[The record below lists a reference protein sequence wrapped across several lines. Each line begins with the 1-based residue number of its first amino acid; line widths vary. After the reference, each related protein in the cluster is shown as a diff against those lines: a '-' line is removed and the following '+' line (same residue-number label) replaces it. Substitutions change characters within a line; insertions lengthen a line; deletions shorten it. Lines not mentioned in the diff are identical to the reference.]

1 MRHRIIRSREELEE
15 LIASRKKLSEV
26 NVEVER
32 IVSYVKEKGDEALID
47 LSNRFDGA
55 QFSSSRDL
63 KVREEELE
71 NSLKEVREDFI
82 EAIKKAIKN
91 VKEFYSK
98 MPKIQNWFHLEDD
111 RLLGQ
116 IVVPLESVGIYVP
129 GGRSPYPSTVLMA
142 GIPAYVAGV
151 KRIVVTTP
159 KITKEVLATCKILG
173 IEEVYKIGGAQ
184 AIAALA
190 YGTKTIPKVDKI
202 VGPGNK
208 YVQSAKKYVFGDVGI
223 DTIAGPSEIVILA
236 DKNSNPN
243 FIAIDL
249 LSQAE
254 HDPIAMA
261 LLITDSE
268 KIVEGVKAKLE
279 IFIEELTTKEVAR
292 ESWESWGGII
302 LVDSIEEGIEFV
314 NLIAPEHL
322 ELHVKEPMKYLNS
335 IKNAGTIFI
344 GELTPEALGDYIA
357 GPSHILPTGGLA
369 RFSSG
374 LSVSDFIK
382 TINIAQYYRD
392 TEDTTL
398 GAIIAEREGF
408 SAHKKSLEWR
418 QTNR

>member
-26 NVEVER
+26 NVEVEK
-32 IVSYVKEKGDEALID
+32 IISYVKERGDEALVSF
-47 LSNRFDGA
+47 SNQFDGTR
-55 QFSSSRDL
+55 FSSPEDL
-63 KVREEELE
+63 KVKKEELE
-71 NSLKEVREDFI
+71 NSLKEVGKDFL
-82 EAIKKAIKN
+82 EAITKAIEN
-91 VKEFYSK
+91 VRGFYSK

-116 IVVPLESVGIYVP
+116 LVVPLESVGIYVP
-129 GGRSPYPSTVLMA
+129 GGRAPYPSTVLMA
-142 GIPAYVAGV
+142 TIPAYVAGV

-159 KITKEVLATCKILG
+159 KITPEVLATCNILG
-173 IEEVYKIGGAQ
+173 IEEVYRIGGAH

-208 YVQSAKKYVFGDVGI
+208 YVQAAKKYVFGDVGI
-223 DTIAGPSEIVILA
+223 DTIAGPTEIVILA
-236 DKNSNPN
+236 DKNSNPS

-268 KIVEGVKAKLE
+268 KIAEEIKWKLDL
-279 IFIEELTTKEVAR
+279 FIEELTTKEVAK

-322 ELHVKEPMKYLNS
+322 ELHIKEPIRYLNS

-344 GELTPEALGDYIA
+344 GEFTPEALGDYIA
-357 GPSHILPTGGLA
+357 GPSHILPTGGSA
-369 RFSSG
+369 RFNSG
-374 LSVSDFIK
+374 LSILDFIK
-382 TINIAQYYRD
+382 TINILQYYKT

-398 GAIIAEREGF
+398 GAIIASREGF

-418 QTNR
+418 QPNK